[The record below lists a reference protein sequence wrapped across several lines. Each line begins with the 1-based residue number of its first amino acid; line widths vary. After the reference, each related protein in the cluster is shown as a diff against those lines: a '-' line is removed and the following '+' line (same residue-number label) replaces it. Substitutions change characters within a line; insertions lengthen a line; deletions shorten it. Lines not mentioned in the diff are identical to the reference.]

1 MSTESK
7 QPKPFLKDAFERLP
21 DILAYDAKA
30 IFYPALLIPILLA
43 VVGAWVVCQTIPEL
57 GGPRWLSWMYWLE
70 DIGGWALTGIAAG
83 LALVRLLA
91 QRNAFCVW
99 LVSLATLLFFRE
111 LHYKWTN
118 IVIYP
123 GLVAIFVAAWIYY
136 ESMCKYMATRLM
148 VTLTALLL
156 FSYFISQSLD
166 KGWWRSLPN
175 ETLWERPIEE
185 LLECSGHCMVIGL
198 VVLTR
203 ATGRD
208 PR

>member
-1 MSTESK
+1 
-7 QPKPFLKDAFERLP
+7 
-21 DILAYDAKA
+21 
-30 IFYPALLIPILLA
+30 
-43 VVGAWVVCQTIPEL
+43 V
-57 GGPRWLSWMYWLE
+57 
-70 DIGGWALTGIAAG
+70 TGIAAG

-99 LVSLATLLFFRE
+99 VLSLALLLFFRE
-111 LHYKWTN
+111 LHYKWVD

-123 GLVAIFVAAWIYY
+123 GLVTIFIAAWIYY

-166 KGWWRSLPN
+166 LRWWKSLPG
-175 ETLWERPIEE
+175 ESFWERPIEE
-185 LLECSGHCMVIGL
+185 LLEVFGHSMMIGL